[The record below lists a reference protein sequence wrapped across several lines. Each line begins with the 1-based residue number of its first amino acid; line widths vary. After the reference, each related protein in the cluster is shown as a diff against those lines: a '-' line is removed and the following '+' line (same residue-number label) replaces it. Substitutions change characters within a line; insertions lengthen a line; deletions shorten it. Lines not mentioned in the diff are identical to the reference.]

1 MTSNAPQATP
11 GGLRGGGCAALTA
24 ARASGHE
31 PHDDEDGHRYQRDD
45 EERLQ
50 RCEEPARNRDG
61 KPDGKDYAEDCPDDP
76 AHVPSMRP
84 APLARDGR
92 ASRRRYANP
101 AVATEA

>member
-1 MTSNAPQATP
+1 M
-11 GGLRGGGCAALTA
+11 LTA

-31 PHDDEDGHRYQRDD
+31 PHDDEDDHRNQRND

-76 AHVPSMRP
+76 AHVPSMRLATPGTRRIVLGRLGP
-84 APLARDGR
+84 AESVR
-92 ASRRRYANP
+92 ATQA
-101 AVATEA
+101 